1 MPSDPTK
8 YRKTRYLGSLLAVLW
23 LNGSA
28 IAGHTSG
35 LEAPPAQTSITPVA
49 ATLKVAPSQ
58 PESGIPDALSG
69 RVFQWQY
76 TLTEDGDRLQPA
88 DPQRYQLR
96 FASPDRISLKAD
108 CNQYA
113 APLRMTDTVF
123 TTGPMIGTRALCPRD
138 SLEREFIAFIEAASE
153 WQMNEDSELTLRL
166 PHDGGIMRFE
176 PIKNED

>member
-1 MPSDPTK
+1 MPTNPTTQ
-8 YRKTRYLGSLLAVLW
+8 RQTRRLSGLLAALW
-23 LNGSA
+23 LSGSA
-28 IAGHTSG
+28 IAGPNTG
-35 LEAPPAQTSITPVA
+35 LEAPQAQTSVTPA
-49 ATLKVAPSQ
+49 ATTLKVVPPQ
-58 PESGIPDALSG
+58 PESGIPNALTG

-76 TLTEDGDRLQPA
+76 SLTEDGDRLQPA

-96 FASPDRISLKAD
+96 FASADRISLKAD

-113 APLRMTDTVF
+113 ASLRMTDTVF

>member
-1 MPSDPTK
+1 MSSDPTK
-8 YRKTRYLGSLLAVLW
+8 HRKTRCLSGLLAVLW
-23 LNGSA
+23 LSGSA
-28 IAGHTSG
+28 IAGHNTG
-35 LEAPPAQTSITPVA
+35 LEPPPAQTLVTPVA
-49 ATLKVAPSQ
+49 ATIKVVPSQ
-58 PESGIPDALSG
+58 PESRIPDALTG

-113 APLRMTDTVF
+113 ASLRMTDTVF
-123 TTGPMIGTRALCPRD
+123 TTGPMIGTRALCPRG
-138 SLEREFIAFIEAASE
+138 SLERDFIAFIEAASE
-153 WQMNEDSELTLRL
+153 WQMNEDSELVLKL

-176 PIKNED
+176 PIENED